1 MFNDICWIKWHID
14 EISDDIKWG
23 NVANTLN
30 QHLFMYLLFLL
41 VHILHF
47 ISCYMRKSETL
58 FYWEGHLYD
67 YRHLL
72 LCLSFMIN
80 VKDIKILGILLGQA
94 LLWYNNLLEIE
105 IIVIKLD
112 LKLGIIAIKGKK

>member
-1 MFNDICWIKWHID
+1 
-14 EISDDIKWG
+14 
-23 NVANTLN
+23 
-30 QHLFMYLLFLL
+30 
-41 VHILHF
+41 
-47 ISCYMRKSETL
+47 
-58 FYWEGHLYD
+58 
-67 YRHLL
+67 
-72 LCLSFMIN
+72 MIN